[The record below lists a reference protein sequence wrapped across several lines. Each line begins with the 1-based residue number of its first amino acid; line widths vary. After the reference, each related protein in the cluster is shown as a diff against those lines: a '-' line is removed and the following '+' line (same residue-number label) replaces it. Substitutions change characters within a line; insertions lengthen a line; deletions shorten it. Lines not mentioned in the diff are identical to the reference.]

1 MSHPVCQLMSLFSL
15 TTLRSFI
22 VVLGSFFLAACAG
35 LFDEPP
41 ASNPVEKRKTLG
53 ELYFEPVSLNH
64 DPLPDQGLKT
74 LRDAY
79 VNLLEIVDDQETI
92 KIVQYRLAD
101 LEVLLAEQQQEVGAS
116 PLDRGVYDL
125 AIAQYQSI
133 LERHPQ
139 QRENAEVLYQLAKAH
154 DLQGESQQSLDVID
168 ELLRQYPNTLY
179 LAELQF
185 RRGEILF
192 NNQDYV
198 SAIQAYQTVLDQGPN
213 TDYFMTAAYMLG
225 WSYFKLELYE
235 DALIA
240 FTQLLDQKL
249 PNSVIDSQM
258 LRQLNAQQQLERLP
272 VGEKRLVN
280 DSIRIMALL
289 FSYQGAEQSVK
300 TFYQQVGERHYEY
313 LLYDRLGQQFLNE
326 DRFRDSALVYRGF
339 TDVHPEHNQ
348 APVFAVKQ
356 IDAYI
361 LGEFP
366 TLVLPAKQDFVD
378 QYGINGPF
386 WQEWGQLI
394 QEDVKPFLKKYI
406 QELAQYEHSKAQLL
420 TKAVNQPTQEQLDK
434 VADNRQKA
442 QVAYAKAASL
452 YCEFIETFPYDDLT
466 PQITFNLAESL
477 FEAQNYQQAIV
488 AYERYAYEYLNEPK
502 AAEAGYAA
510 ILAFRALREGL
521 TDASLQ
527 QQWQDEQLASQQQ
540 FVNRFGADPR
550 AVDVQYDTMQQQF
563 DLQRYLPAIR
573 SAETILAWQ
582 PEVNPERKMAGQ
594 LVIAHSEFALQQYQQ
609 AELSYE
615 QILAQL
621 TQDDPR
627 YNDMLERL
635 AASIYKQAE
644 ANLGKQYL
652 ALAIEDFLRV
662 IAKTPT
668 SSARVNAQYD
678 AATYLMEMQQWP
690 EAIGLLE
697 DFRVRFAS
705 HPLAENI
712 QEKLIFAYQQNQNW
726 LPAADELKQLWQAN
740 PDSEEGRE
748 ALYIAAQYYHKAE
761 QRDSALDTYRTY
773 AHRYPLPFDEVTEAR
788 FQMSEFYLQSNE
800 PSKRRF
806 WLKKLIQG
814 DAQASVDRTDRSRYL
829 AAMASMVF
837 AEDSVQAFNRVKLSL
852 PLNKSLNKKRQV
864 LDEALSALNATLEYK
879 IAEFSTV
886 ANFKIGEIYGQLARD
901 LMDSERPKGL
911 SALEL
916 EQYNILLEEQAYPFE
931 EQAINIHEANIQ
943 RTWQGVYDRWVK
955 ESFDALSELLPG
967 RYNKQEQ
974 LSEAN
979 NGIF

>member
-1 MSHPVCQLMSLFSL
+1 MSQLVYFSRLFSVR
-15 TTLRSFI
+15 TLRSL
-22 VVLGSFFLAACAG
+22 VLLISTFYLLACAG
-35 LFDEPP
+35 MFDEPP
-41 ASNPVEKRKTLG
+41 AVNSVEKRKTLG
-53 ELYFEPVSLNH
+53 EFYFEPVTLNH

-79 VNLLEIVDDQETI
+79 VSLLDIVEDQETI

-101 LEVLLAEQQQEVGAS
+101 LEVLLAEQLQEVGSA
-116 PLDRGVYDL
+116 PMDRGVYDL
-125 AIAQYQSI
+125 AITQYQSI
-133 LERHPQ
+133 LERHPEQ
-139 QRENAEVLYQLAKAH
+139 KENAEVLYQLAKAH
-154 DLQGESQQSLDVID
+154 DLQGESQQSLQVID
-168 ELLRQYPNTLY
+168 RLLSKYPHTLY

-192 NNQDYV
+192 NNKDY
-198 SAIQAYQTVLDQGPN
+198 SAAIQAYQTVLEQGPY

-225 WSYFKLELYE
+225 WSYFKVELYQ
-235 DALIA
+235 DALLA

-249 PNSVIDSQM
+249 PNSVIDFQM
-258 LRQLNAQQQLERLP
+258 LRQLNAEQQLEKLP

-289 FSYQGAEQSVK
+289 FSYQGAEQSIK
-300 TFYQQVGERHYEY
+300 AFYQQVGERHYEN
-313 LLYDRLGQQFLNE
+313 LVYDRLGQQFLNE

-361 LGEFP
+361 IGKFP
-366 TLVLPAKQDFVD
+366 TFVLPAKQDFVD

-386 WQEWGQLI
+386 WQDWGQLI
-394 QEDVKPFLKKYI
+394 QEDVKPFLKAYI

-420 TKAVNQPTQEQLDK
+420 TKAANQPTEEQLDK
-434 VADNRQKA
+434 VDDNLQKA
-442 QVAYAKAASL
+442 QIAYAQAASL
-452 YCEFIETFPYDDLT
+452 YREFIETFPHDDLT

-477 FEAQNYQQAIV
+477 FEAQNYQQAIT
-488 AYERYAYEYLNEPK
+488 AYERYAYEYLNEPR

-510 ILAFRALREGL
+510 ILSFRALRETL
-521 TDASLQ
+521 TDVAAQ
-527 QQWQDEQLASQQQ
+527 QHWKDEQLASQQQ
-540 FVNRFGADPR
+540 FVSRFSDDPR
-550 AVDVQYDTMQQQF
+550 AVDVQYDTMQQLF
-563 DLQRYLPAIR
+563 DLQRYLPAIK
-573 SAETILAWQ
+573 SAEVVLSWQ
-582 PEVNPERKMAGQ
+582 PEVSEERKMAGQ
-594 LVIAHSEFALQQYQQ
+594 LVIAHSEFALQQYQR

-615 QILAQL
+615 QILAEL
-621 TQDDPR
+621 NQDDPL
-627 YNDMLERL
+627 YKDMLERL

-644 ANLGKQYL
+644 GNLAKQYV

-662 IAKTPT
+662 IAKAPT

-678 AATYLMEMQQWP
+678 AATYLMELKQWP

-697 DFRVRFAS
+697 DFRVRFAAHS
-705 HPLAENI
+705 LAENI
-712 QEKLIFAYQQNQNW
+712 QDKLIFAYQQNQNW
-726 LPAADELKQLWQAN
+726 LPAANELKQLWQAN

-748 ALYIAAQYYHKAE
+748 ALYIAAQYYLKAE
-761 QRDSALDTYRTY
+761 QRDAALDSYRTY
-773 AHRYPLPFDEVTEAR
+773 AHRYPLPFDQVTEAR
-788 FQMSEFYLQSNE
+788 FQMSEFYAQSNE
-800 PSKRRF
+800 QAKRRF

-814 DAQASVDRTDRSRYL
+814 DEQASEARTDRSRYL

-837 AEDSVQAFNRVKLSL
+837 AEDDVQAFNRVKLSL
-852 PLNKSLNKKRQV
+852 PLNKSLTKKRQV
-864 LDEALSALNATLEYK
+864 LDKALDSLNATLEYK

-911 SALEL
+911 SELEL

-931 EQAINIHEANIQ
+931 EQAIGIHEANIQ

-955 ESFDALSELLPG
+955 ESFDALRKLLPG

-974 LSEAN
+974 LSEATN
-979 NGIF
+979 AIF